1 MATIRKMVM
10 QDYKKILAA
19 VDFSEHTDAVIKR
32 VLSLAQKYDSTL
44 TILYVVD
51 HAWPTDTDY
60 VLPPI
65 ESEEDKLVA
74 DAHNRLDIL
83 LQATNIPPAKR
94 MVVVGRPRQ
103 EILRMAEQE
112 QADLI
117 VLGAHAHHG
126 LASLLGSTVDEVLHR
141 ASCDVLTVY

>member
-1 MATIRKMVM
+1 M

-32 VLSLAQKYDSTL
+32 AMSLAQKYDAAL
-44 TILYVVD
+44 IVLYVVE
-51 HAWPTDTDY
+51 HPWPTETDY

-74 DAHNRLDIL
+74 DAHKRLDAL
-83 LQATNIPPAKR
+83 LHATIIPPAQR
-94 MVVVGRPRQ
+94 FVVVGRPRQ

-117 VLGAHAHHG
+117 VLGTHAHHG
-126 LASLLGSTVDEVLHR
+126 LASLLSSTSDGVLHR
-141 ASCDVLTVY
+141 ASCDVLTVS